1 MVLFKNNSSNSD
13 VTVTDMLSSIL
24 IAKFLFQSELLSAE
38 INYMVKRVIHTCH
51 LYTLVT
57 PFILANP
64 VWIHSDTLHQILL
77 KLQET
82 ELQNDHMNLRTKVC
96 LTVRNQKQ
104 TFLAYI
110 I

>member
-1 MVLFKNNSSNSD
+1 
-13 VTVTDMLSSIL
+13 MLSSIL

-38 INYMVKRVIHTCH
+38 INYMVERVIYTCQ
-51 LYTLVT
+51 LYTLALHSFWLILFG
-57 PFILANP
+57 FI
-64 VWIHSDTLHQILL
+64 SLHQILL

-104 TFLAYI
+104 TFVAYI

>member
-1 MVLFKNNSSNSD
+1 
-13 VTVTDMLSSIL
+13 MLSSIL

-38 INYMVKRVIHTCH
+38 INYMVKRVIHTCQ
-51 LYTLVT
+51 LYTLALHSFWLILFG
-57 PFILANP
+57 FI
-64 VWIHSDTLHQILL
+64 SLHQILL

-104 TFLAYI
+104 TFVAYI

>member
-1 MVLFKNNSSNSD
+1 
-13 VTVTDMLSSIL
+13 MLSSIL

-38 INYMVKRVIHTCH
+38 INYMVKRVIHTCQ

-57 PFILANP
+57 SFILANP
-64 VWIHSDTLHQILL
+64 VWIPLHQILL